1 MMFPGLDSLNL
12 KKPPEYE
19 KIPSRTENAI
29 DYWGGEAYNIC
40 ERKEGHD
47 VKKCSIKA
55 PFFEIG
61 PKSYLYGQDVIDLAI
76 AADAA
81 SEKYDVDIIFTT
93 PVVEIARVKAAT
105 KRIHVFAPHMD
116 PIYPGRGLADIL
128 PESLVAAGAEGVML
142 NHVEKPV
149 TFEVL
154 GETIKRAEEVG
165 LTTIVCADSMA
176 DASKIATLN
185 PDIIVAEP
193 SELIGTGVSVGPEY
207 VKAATD
213 AVKNVN
219 ENILVLTAAG
229 IANGEDVYNTI
240 IAGADATG
248 SSSGVAKAAD
258 RAAMVDE
265 MIAAVR
271 KAWDERHK

>member
-1 MMFPGLDSLNL
+1 M
-12 KKPPEYE
+12 KTCK
-19 KIPSRTENAI
+19 
-29 DYWGGEAYNIC
+29 
-40 ERKEGHD
+40 
-47 VKKCSIKA
+47 IKA

-61 PKSYLYGQDVIDLAI
+61 PKSYLYGDDILHLAQ

-81 SEKYDVDIIFTT
+81 SEKYGVDIIFTC
-93 PVVEIARVKAAT
+93 PVVDIRRVKENT
-105 KRIHVFAPHMD
+105 KHIHVFAPHMD
-116 PIYPGRGLADIL
+116 PIPVGRGLADIL

-142 NHVEKPV
+142 NHVEKPLA
-149 TFEVL
+149 FDVL
-154 GETIKRAEEVG
+154 EETIKRAEEVG

-176 DASKIATLN
+176 DASRIATLH

-193 SELIGTGVSVGPEY
+193 SELIGTGVSVGAEY
-207 VKAATD
+207 VAAATKSVKDVD
-213 AVKNVN
+213 A
-219 ENILVLTAAG
+219 NILVLTAAG

-271 KAWDERHK
+271 KAWNERH

>member
-1 MMFPGLDSLNL
+1 M
-12 KKPPEYE
+12 KQ
-19 KIPSRTENAI
+19 
-29 DYWGGEAYNIC
+29 
-40 ERKEGHD
+40 
-47 VKKCSIKA
+47 CSIKA

-193 SELIGTGVSVGPEY
+193 SALIGTGVSVGPEY
-207 VKAATD
+207 VEAATKC
-213 AVKNVN
+213 VKDVN
-219 ENILVLTAAG
+219 PDILVLTAAG
-229 IANGEDVYNTI
+229 IAGGQDVYNTI

-258 RAAMVDE
+258 RGAMVDE
-265 MIAAVR
+265 MIAACR
-271 KAWDERHK
+271 KAWDERHA

>member
-1 MMFPGLDSLNL
+1 MAT
-12 KKPPEYE
+12 
-19 KIPSRTENAI
+19 KIT
-29 DYWGGEAYNIC
+29 
-40 ERKEGHD
+40 
-47 VKKCSIKA
+47 A

-61 PKSYLYGQDVIDLAI
+61 PKSFLYGDEMLGLAL
-76 AADAA
+76 AAVAA
-81 SEKYDVDIIFTT
+81 TAKYGVDIIFTC
-93 PVVEIARVKAAT
+93 PVVDIRRVKEAT
-105 KRIHVFAPHMD
+105 KHIHVFAPHMD
-116 PIYPGRGLADIL
+116 PIPVGRGLADIL

-142 NHVEKPV
+142 NNVEKPV

-154 GETIKRAEEVG
+154 AATIQRANEVG

-176 DASKIATLN
+176 DASKIATLA

-207 VKAATD
+207 VEAAMKS
-213 AVKNVN
+213 VKNVN

-229 IANGEDVYNTI
+229 ISNGTDVYNTI

-258 RAAMVDE
+258 RPGMVDE

-271 KAWDERHK
+271 KAWDERHN

>member
-1 MMFPGLDSLNL
+1 MS
-12 KKPPEYE
+12 
-19 KIPSRTENAI
+19 TT
-29 DYWGGEAYNIC
+29 
-40 ERKEGHD
+40 
-47 VKKCSIKA
+47 IKA

-76 AADAA
+76 AADKA

-93 PVVEIARVKAAT
+93 PIVEIARVKAAT
-105 KRIHVFAPHMD
+105 KRLHVFAPHMD
-116 PIYPGRGLADIL
+116 PIVPGRGLADIL

-149 TFEVL
+149 TFDTL
-154 GETIKRAEEVG
+154 AATIKRAEEVG

-176 DASKIATLN
+176 DASKIATLH

-207 VKAATD
+207 VEAATKCVKDVD
-213 AVKNVN
+213 A
-219 ENILVLTAAG
+219 NILVLTAAG
-229 IANGEDVYNTI
+229 ISNGQDVYNTI

-271 KAWDERHK
+271 KAWDERNV

>member
-1 MMFPGLDSLNL
+1 MSNC
-12 KKPPEYE
+12 K
-19 KIPSRTENAI
+19 
-29 DYWGGEAYNIC
+29 
-40 ERKEGHD
+40 
-47 VKKCSIKA
+47 IKA

-116 PIYPGRGLADIL
+116 PIPVGRGLADIL

-142 NHVEKPV
+142 NHVEKPLD
-149 TFEVL
+149 FETL
-154 GETIKRAEEVG
+154 AATIKRAEEVG
-165 LTTIVCADSMA
+165 LTTIVCADSEEEA
-176 DASKIATLN
+176 AKIATLN

-193 SELIGTGVSVGPEY
+193 SALIGTGVSVGPEY
-207 VKAATD
+207 VEAATKC
-213 AVKNVN
+213 VKDVN
-219 ENILVLTAAG
+219 PDILVLTAAG
-229 IANGEDVYNTI
+229 IAGGEDVYNTI
-240 IAGADATG
+240 IAGAAATG

-258 RAAMVDE
+258 RPAMVDE
-265 MIAAVR
+265 MIAACR
-271 KAWDERHK
+271 KAWDVRHA

>member
-1 MMFPGLDSLNL
+1 M
-12 KKPPEYE
+12 KTC
-19 KIPSRTENAI
+19 KIQ
-29 DYWGGEAYNIC
+29 
-40 ERKEGHD
+40 
-47 VKKCSIKA
+47 A

-61 PKSYLYGQDVIDLAI
+61 PKSYLYGDDILSLAK

-81 SEKYDVDIIFTT
+81 SKKYDVDIIFTC
-93 PVVEIARVKAAT
+93 PVVDIRRVKENT
-105 KRIHVFAPHMD
+105 DRIHVFAPHMD
-116 PIYPGRGLADIL
+116 PIPVGRGLADIL

-154 GETIKRAEEVG
+154 AETIRRAEEVG

-176 DASKIATLN
+176 DASKIASLH

-207 VKAATD
+207 VEAATKC
-213 AVKNVN
+213 VKSVDPA
-219 ENILVLTAAG
+219 ILVLTAAG
-229 IANGEDVYNTI
+229 IANGTDVYNTI

-271 KAWDERHK
+271 KAWDERHN